1 MTVAEKTP
9 RKPSTRRRSGG
20 SSKTWTCERCA
31 VNVSWLPGSD
41 TPKLPTGWTDD
52 KKGCYCLLCRRALAA
67 EAALDDAPSDTT
79 RENRAKLRSAALIEF
94 EIKRDP
100 ERGNGEI
107 ARACR
112 SSVPA
117 VVKARKRLGFAEPVR

>member
-9 RKPSTRRRSGG
+9 RKTSSRSRGT
-20 SSKTWTCERCA
+20 SKDSWTCERCE
-31 VNVSWLPGSD
+31 VTVSWLPGSD

-52 KKGCYCLLCRRALAA
+52 KKGTYCLLCRRALAA
-67 EAALDDAPSDTT
+67 EAALDDAPSNTT

-117 VVKARKRLGFAEPVR
+117 VVKARKRLGIAEPTR

>member
-9 RKPSTRRRSGG
+9 RKTSTRRRAG
-20 SSKTWTCERCA
+20 STKTWTCDRCQ

-41 TPKLPTGWTDD
+41 APKLPTGWTDD
-52 KKGCYCLLCRRALAA
+52 KKGTYCLLCRRALAA

-100 ERGNGEI
+100 MRGNGEI

-117 VVKARKRLGFAEPVR
+117 VVKARARLGYAEPVR

>member
-1 MTVAEKTP
+1 MTTAEKTP
-9 RKPSTRRRSGG
+9 RKTSSRSRSGAQ
-20 SSKTWTCERCA
+20 KTWTCERCA

-41 TPKLPTGWTDD
+41 TPKLPTGWEDT
-52 KKGCYCLLCRRALAA
+52 KKGTYCLLCRRALAA

-100 ERGNGEI
+100 LRGNGEI

-117 VVKARKRLGFAEPVR
+117 VVKARKRLGIAEPVR